1 MGDVRLGVLGGLIIG
16 ELQVCRWI
24 GASRSCV
31 REIKL
36 VMCEARRSRERRSY
50 YSFARQTTEK
60 DMETPSKNEE
70 KTTKKT
76 VIKN

>member
-1 MGDVRLGVLGGLIIG
+1 MGDVETGVYGRLIIG
-16 ELQVCRWI
+16 GLQVRRWI

-36 VMCEARRSRERRSY
+36 VMCEARRSRERRSF
-50 YSFARQTTEK
+50 SGFARQTTEK
-60 DMETPSKNEE
+60 DMETPSKNDE